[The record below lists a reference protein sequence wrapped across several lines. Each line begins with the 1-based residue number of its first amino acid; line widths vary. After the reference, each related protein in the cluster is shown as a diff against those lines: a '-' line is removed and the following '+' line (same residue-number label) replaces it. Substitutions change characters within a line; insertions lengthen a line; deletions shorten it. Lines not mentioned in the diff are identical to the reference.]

1 MSIQTIS
8 ALKTGDSINSN
19 FMITKIENKT
29 TKTGKP
35 YKAVQL
41 RNATGIICMNVWD
54 NMFDQ
59 LHDINAQDVVHIVG
73 SKDDFGISLYSLH
86 KVDPKTVNM
95 ADYYDMG
102 NQTVIK
108 KEYTQIMD
116 YVERTKNRYL
126 KALLLS
132 FFGDS
137 NIAQAFKAHSAA
149 KVIHQAYVGGLVNH
163 TLHVAQIC
171 EYYSSQYPAIN
182 RDLLITAALLHDVG
196 KTVELSE
203 FPANDYTDEGTM
215 LGHIVIGL
223 EMVSKH
229 CAQISGFPDELK
241 EELMHCIASHHG
253 KLEYG
258 SPVAPHIIE
267 AIALHRADEV
277 DAALTTASE
286 QVSQTQDY
294 QFVMNKATN
303 TTLRKTKST

>member
-1 MSIQTIS
+1 MSIQAITN
-8 ALKTGDSINSN
+8 LKTGDSINSN
-19 FMITKIENKT
+19 FMVTKIDNKT

-41 RNATGIICMNVWD
+41 RNATGMISMNVWD

-59 LHDINAQDVVHIVG
+59 IRDVNAQDIVHIVG

-102 NQTVIK
+102 NQVVIK
-108 KEYTQIMD
+108 KEYKQIMD
-116 YVERTKNRYL
+116 YIDRIKNSHL

-132 FFGDS
+132 FFG
-137 NIAQAFKAHSAA
+137 NETIAAVIKSHSAA
-149 KVIHQAYVGGLVNH
+149 KVIHQAYAGGLVNH

-171 EYYSSQYPAIN
+171 DYYAIQYPTIN

-203 FPANDYTDEGTM
+203 LPLNDYTDEGTM

-223 EMVSKH
+223 DMVSKH
-229 CAQISGFPDELK
+229 CAQIQGFPNELR
-241 EELMHCIASHHG
+241 EELLHCIASHHG

-286 QVSQTQDY
+286 LVSQATDY
-294 QFVMNKATN
+294 QFIANRAAG
-303 TTLRKTKST
+303 TTIRKTKTT

>member
-8 ALKTGDSINSN
+8 TLKTGDSINSN
-19 FMITKIENKT
+19 FMVMKIDNKT

-41 RNATGIICMNVWD
+41 RNATGMVAMNVWD

-59 LHDINAQDVVHIVG
+59 LHDINAQDIVHIVG

-116 YVERTKNRYL
+116 YVERTKNRFL
-126 KALLLS
+126 KTLLMS

-163 TLHVAQIC
+163 TLHVAQVC
-171 EYYSSQYPAIN
+171 EFYSQMYPTLN
-182 RDLLITAALLHDVG
+182 RDLLITAALLHDIG

-223 EMVSKH
+223 DMVSRH
-229 CAQISGFPDELK
+229 CAQIQGFPVDLR
-241 EELMHCIASHHG
+241 EELLHCIAAHHG

-286 QVSQTQDY
+286 LVSQAADY
-294 QFVMNKATN
+294 QFVFNKASNTN
-303 TTLRKTKST
+303 LRKTKTT

>member
-59 LHDINAQDVVHIVG
+59 LNGVNAQDVVHIIG
-73 SKDDFGISLYSLH
+73 TKDDFGISLYSL
-86 KVDPKTVNM
+86 KRVDPKTVNM

-102 NQTVIK
+102 NQAVIK
-108 KEYTQIMD
+108 KEYAQIMD
-116 YVERTKNRYL
+116 YVERTNNRFL

-137 NIAQAFKAHSAA
+137 CTAKAIQSHSAA

-171 EYYSSQYPAIN
+171 EYYANQYPTIN
-182 RDLLITAALLHDVG
+182 RDLLITAALLHDIG

-223 EMVSKH
+223 DMVSTH
-229 CAQISGFPDELK
+229 CAQIQGFPTELR
-241 EELMHCIASHHG
+241 EELLHCIAAHHG

-286 QVSQTQDY
+286 LVSQATDY
-294 QFVMNKATN
+294 QFIANRAAG
-303 TTLRKTKST
+303 TTIRKTKTT

>member
-1 MSIQTIS
+1 MSIQSITN
-8 ALKTGDSINSN
+8 LKTGDSINSN
-19 FMITKIENKT
+19 FMVTKIESRT

-35 YKAVQL
+35 YKAAQL
-41 RNATGIICMNVWD
+41 RNATGTISMYVWD
-54 NMFDQ
+54 SMLDQ
-59 LHDINAQDVVHIVG
+59 LHDVNAQDIVHIVG
-73 SKDDFGISLYSLH
+73 TKGNYGIELSALH
-86 KVDPKTVNM
+86 KIDPKTVKM
-95 ADYYDMG
+95 SDYYDMG

-108 KEYTQIMD
+108 KEYAQIMD
-116 YVERTKNRYL
+116 YVEHTKNSYL

-132 FFGDS
+132 FYGNR
-137 NIAQAFKAHSAA
+137 NIAAVFQTHSAA
-149 KVIHQAYVGGLVNH
+149 KAIHQAYAGGLVNH

-171 EYYSSQYPAIN
+171 DYYAIQYPTIN
-182 RDLLITAALLHDVG
+182 RDLLITAALLHDIG

-223 EMVSKH
+223 DMVSTH
-229 CAQISGFPDELK
+229 CAQIQGFPTELR
-241 EELMHCIASHHG
+241 EELLHCIAAHHG

-286 QVSQTQDY
+286 LVSQAIDY
-294 QFVMNKATN
+294 QFVPNKAAGSFI
-303 TTLRKTKST
+303 RKTKTA

>member
-1 MSIQTIS
+1 MSIQAITN
-8 ALKTGDSINSN
+8 LKTGDSINSN
-19 FMITKIENKT
+19 FMVVKMENKT

-41 RNATGIICMNVWD
+41 RNATGMISMNVWD

-59 LHDINAQDVVHIVG
+59 IRDVNAQDVVHIIG
-73 SKDDFGISLYSLH
+73 TKDDFGISLYSL
-86 KVDPKTVNM
+86 KIVDPKTVNM

-102 NQTVIK
+102 NHAVIK
-108 KEYTQIMD
+108 KEYGQIMD
-116 YVERTKNRYL
+116 YIDRIKNSHL

-132 FFGDS
+132 FFDDDH
-137 NIAQAFKAHSAA
+137 IAKAFQSHSAA

-163 TLHVAQIC
+163 TLHVAQVC
-171 EYYSSQYPAIN
+171 EFYSQMYPSIN
-182 RDLLITAALLHDVG
+182 RDLLITAALLHDIG

-203 FPANDYTDEGTM
+203 FPVNDYTDEGTM

-223 EMVSKH
+223 DMVSRH
-229 CAQISGFPDELK
+229 CAQIQGFPSELR
-241 EELMHCIASHHG
+241 EELLHCIASHHG

-286 QVSQTQDY
+286 LVSQTTDF

-303 TTLRKTKST
+303 TTIRKTKST

>member
-8 ALKTGDSINSN
+8 TLKTGDSINSN
-19 FMITKIENKT
+19 FMIVKIDNKT

-41 RNATGIICMNVWD
+41 RNATGMISMNVWD

-59 LHDINAQDVVHIVG
+59 IRDVNAQDVVHIIG
-73 SKDDFGISLYSLH
+73 TKDDFGISLYSLH

-102 NQTVIK
+102 NQVVIK
-108 KEYTQIMD
+108 KEYKQIMD
-116 YVERTKNRYL
+116 FIERIKNSYL

-132 FFGDS
+132 FFG
-137 NIAQAFKAHSAA
+137 NETIAAVIKSHSAA
-149 KVIHQAYVGGLVNH
+149 KVIHQAYAGGLVNH

-171 EYYSSQYPAIN
+171 DYYAIQYPTIN

-203 FPANDYTDEGTM
+203 LPLNDYTDEGTM

-223 EMVSKH
+223 DMVSKH
-229 CAQISGFPDELK
+229 CAQIQGFPNELR
-241 EELMHCIASHHG
+241 EELLHCIASHHG

-286 QVSQTQDY
+286 LVSQATDF
-294 QFVMNKATN
+294 QFVKN
-303 TTLRKTKST
+303 TAAGTTIRKTKST